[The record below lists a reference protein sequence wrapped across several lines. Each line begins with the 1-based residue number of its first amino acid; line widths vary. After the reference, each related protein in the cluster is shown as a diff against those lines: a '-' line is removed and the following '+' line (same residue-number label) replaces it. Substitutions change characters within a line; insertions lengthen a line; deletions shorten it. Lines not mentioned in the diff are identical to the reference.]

1 MWKHEGKL
9 EKKKPGFGQLVFGN
23 FGEGSLKR
31 GVGKTS
37 GMNRC
42 QGTKRHTKNGSHL
55 EFES

>member
-1 MWKHEGKL
+1 METWRKT
-9 EKKKPGFGQLVFGN
+9 EKKSGSGQLVFGN

-37 GMNRC
+37 GMNRG
-42 QGTKRHTKNGSHL
+42 QGTKRQTKNGSHL